1 MRVQEWLPQEPE
13 EDGVANYRGDQAAG
27 LRRLFSREE
36 PRIITFAAGSSG
48 VGKSVLIAN
57 LAASLARLGKEV
69 LVLDENLKN
78 NVASCFGISI
88 HHDLQH
94 VVNRERPLSEVL
106 LDVLP
111 GVRVLPAARALKKL
125 GKLTARQQQAFLESI
140 SGMERPADVILVDAS
155 LDHPLGFSPVGLAAH
170 ETVVVISATGASIT
184 DAYALIKKVSLGYAH
199 RDFRILVNKVR
210 SAEEA
215 EAIHNNIAQVT
226 HSRALA
232 RLEFAGFVP
241 LDERLRQAA
250 RLCQP
255 VVSLFPEA
263 AAAKAYRA
271 IASDLLGWHLHSE
284 CKGGLEQ
291 FAQQLLHFSQDI
303 DPIAIYA

>member
-1 MRVQEWLPQEPE
+1 MA
-13 EDGVANYRGDQAAG
+13 DYRGDQAAG
-27 LRRLFSREE
+27 LRRLFSPEA

-48 VGKSVLIAN
+48 VGKSILVAN
-57 LAASLARLGKEV
+57 LAASIARLGKEV

-78 NVASCFGISI
+78 NIAACFGISI

-94 VVNRERPLSEVL
+94 VINRERPLSDVL
-106 LDVLP
+106 LDVVP
-111 GVRVLPAARALKKL
+111 GVRVLPAAKALKKL
-125 GKLTARQQQAFLESI
+125 GKLTLRQQQAFLDSI

-155 LDHPLGFSPVGLAAH
+155 PDHPLGFSPVGLAAH
-170 ETVVVISATGASIT
+170 ETVIVISASSESIT
-184 DAYALIKKVSLGYAH
+184 DAYALIKKVSLGYSR

-210 SAEEA
+210 GPEEA

-226 HSRALA
+226 QSRALA

-250 RLCQP
+250 RVCQP
-255 VVSLFPEA
+255 VSSLFPEA
-263 AAAKAYRA
+263 PSAKAYRK
-271 IASDLLGWHLHSE
+271 IASDLIRWPLRQE
-284 CKGGLEQ
+284 NKGGLEQ